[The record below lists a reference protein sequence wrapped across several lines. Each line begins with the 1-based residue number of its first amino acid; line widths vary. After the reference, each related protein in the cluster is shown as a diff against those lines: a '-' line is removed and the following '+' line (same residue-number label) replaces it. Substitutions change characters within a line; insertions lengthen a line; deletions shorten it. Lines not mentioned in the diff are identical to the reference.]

1 MHTCACVLETYVGS
15 DITIIIGERSEPL
28 SRVFNDQPRDIYIY
42 TRKMVPIP
50 RRASSFLVVV
60 FIHVNRK
67 EEEKEE
73 TEQFTKGCNILHRL
87 QVYHLTLTF
96 IIHNKYT
103 STLYLYTYM
112 HIPIITIALIIMP
125 FIDRI
130 NVRYKLLGT
139 YI

>member
-1 MHTCACVLETYVGS
+1 
-15 DITIIIGERSEPL
+15 
-28 SRVFNDQPRDIYIY
+28 
-42 TRKMVPIP
+42 MVPIP

-67 EEEKEE
+67 EEEEGE

-103 STLYLYTYM
+103 SILYLYTYM
-112 HIPIITIALIIMP
+112 HIPIIMIALIIMP
-125 FIDRI
+125 FINRI
-130 NVRYKLLGT
+130 NVRYKLLGM
-139 YI
+139 YMREADKNS

>member
-1 MHTCACVLETYVGS
+1 
-15 DITIIIGERSEPL
+15 
-28 SRVFNDQPRDIYIY
+28 
-42 TRKMVPIP
+42 MVPIP

-67 EEEKEE
+67 EEEEGE
-73 TEQFTKGCNILHRL
+73 PEQHQFTKGCNILHRL

-112 HIPIITIALIIMP
+112 HIHMITLIIMP
-125 FIDRI
+125 CIDRI
-130 NVRYKLLGT
+130 NVRYNSLGT
-139 YI
+139 YL

>member
-1 MHTCACVLETYVGS
+1 MRVKVLGP
-15 DITIIIGERSEPL
+15 IRHM
-28 SRVFNDQPRDIYIY
+28 

-60 FIHVNRK
+60 FVHVNRK
-67 EEEKEE
+67 EEEEGK
-73 TEQFTKGCNILHRL
+73 TEQQQFTKDCNILHRL

-112 HIPIITIALIIMP
+112 HIP
-125 FIDRI
+125 
-130 NVRYKLLGT
+130 LL
-139 YI
+139 

>member
-1 MHTCACVLETYVGS
+1 
-15 DITIIIGERSEPL
+15 
-28 SRVFNDQPRDIYIY
+28 
-42 TRKMVPIP
+42 MVPIP
-50 RRASSFLVVV
+50 RRANSFLVVV

-67 EEEKEE
+67 EEEEGE
-73 TEQFTKGCNILHRL
+73 TEQQQQFTKGCNILHRL

-112 HIPIITIALIIMP
+112 HIPIIMIALIIMP

-139 YI
+139 YYMREVDKNS

>member
-1 MHTCACVLETYVGS
+1 
-15 DITIIIGERSEPL
+15 
-28 SRVFNDQPRDIYIY
+28 
-42 TRKMVPIP
+42 MVPIP

-67 EEEKEE
+67 EEEEGE

-103 STLYLYTYM
+103 FIYIYASTYNIM
-112 HIPIITIALIIMP
+112 IALIIMP
-125 FIDRI
+125 FINRI
-130 NVRYKLLGT
+130 NVRYKLLGKC
-139 YI
+139 I

>member
-1 MHTCACVLETYVGS
+1 
-15 DITIIIGERSEPL
+15 
-28 SRVFNDQPRDIYIY
+28 
-42 TRKMVPIP
+42 MVPIP
-50 RRASSFLVVV
+50 KRASSFLVVV

-67 EEEKEE
+67 EEEEGE
-73 TEQFTKGCNILHRL
+73 TEQQQQFTLGCNILHRL

-103 STLYLYTYM
+103 STLYLYPYM
-112 HIPIITIALIIMP
+112 HIMIALIIMP

-139 YI
+139 YTYERSGQEFMIISAFILPHA

>member
-1 MHTCACVLETYVGS
+1 
-15 DITIIIGERSEPL
+15 
-28 SRVFNDQPRDIYIY
+28 
-42 TRKMVPIP
+42 MVPIP

-60 FIHVNRK
+60 FMLVNRK
-67 EEEKEE
+67 EEEEGE

-96 IIHNKYT
+96 IIHNKFT

-112 HIPIITIALIIMP
+112 HIPIIMIALIIMP

-130 NVRYKLLGT
+130 NVRYKLLAR
-139 YI
+139 YIYMREADKNS

>member
-1 MHTCACVLETYVGS
+1 
-15 DITIIIGERSEPL
+15 
-28 SRVFNDQPRDIYIY
+28 
-42 TRKMVPIP
+42 MVPIP

-67 EEEKEE
+67 EEEEGE
-73 TEQFTKGCNILHRL
+73 TEQQQQFTKGCNILHRL

-103 STLYLYTYM
+103 STLLFIYIHAYTYIM
-112 HIPIITIALIIMP
+112 IALIIMP

-139 YI
+139 YYMREVNKNS

>member
-1 MHTCACVLETYVGS
+1 MILLSNNHDLVQCDWTMSTDHI
-15 DITIIIGERSEPL
+15 DI
-28 SRVFNDQPRDIYIY
+28 N

-67 EEEKEE
+67 EEEEGE
-73 TEQFTKGCNILHRL
+73 TDQQQFTKGCNILHRL

-103 STLYLYTYM
+103 STLYLYTYIY
-112 HIPIITIALIIMP
+112 IPIL
-125 FIDRI
+125 
-130 NVRYKLLGT
+130 
-139 YI
+139 

>member
-1 MHTCACVLETYVGS
+1 
-15 DITIIIGERSEPL
+15 
-28 SRVFNDQPRDIYIY
+28 
-42 TRKMVPIP
+42 MVPIP
-50 RRASSFLVVV
+50 RQASSFLVVV

-67 EEEKEE
+67 EEEEGE
-73 TEQFTKGCNILHRL
+73 TEQQQFTKGCNILHRL

-112 HIPIITIALIIMP
+112 HIPIIIMIALIIMP
-125 FIDRI
+125 FIYRI

>member
-1 MHTCACVLETYVGS
+1 
-15 DITIIIGERSEPL
+15 
-28 SRVFNDQPRDIYIY
+28 
-42 TRKMVPIP
+42 MVPIP

-67 EEEKEE
+67 EEEEGE

-103 STLYLYTYM
+103 SILYLYTYYM
-112 HIPIITIALIIMP
+112 HIPIIMIALIIMP
-125 FIDRI
+125 FINRI

-139 YI
+139 CI

>member
-1 MHTCACVLETYVGS
+1 MYSERGRYV
-15 DITIIIGERSEPL
+15 
-28 SRVFNDQPRDIYIY
+28 

-50 RRASSFLVVV
+50 RRVSSFLVVV

-67 EEEKEE
+67 EKEGE
-73 TEQFTKGCNILHRL
+73 TEQQQFTKGCNILHKL
-87 QVYHLTLTF
+87 QVCHLTLTF

-112 HIPIITIALIIMP
+112 HIPIMIALIIMP

>member
-1 MHTCACVLETYVGS
+1 
-15 DITIIIGERSEPL
+15 
-28 SRVFNDQPRDIYIY
+28 
-42 TRKMVPIP
+42 MVPIP

-67 EEEKEE
+67 EEEEGE
-73 TEQFTKGCNILHRL
+73 TEQQQQFTKGCNILHRP
-87 QVYHLTLTF
+87 QVYYLTLTF

-112 HIPIITIALIIMP
+112 YMDIMIALIIMP

-130 NVRYKLLGT
+130 NVRYKLVGT

>member
-1 MHTCACVLETYVGS
+1 M
-15 DITIIIGERSEPL
+15 I
-28 SRVFNDQPRDIYIY
+28 
-42 TRKMVPIP
+42 PIP

-60 FIHVNRK
+60 FFNRKK
-67 EEEKEE
+67 EEEGE
-73 TEQFTKGCNILHRL
+73 TEQQQQFTKGCNILHRL

-112 HIPIITIALIIMP
+112 HNTYIMIALIIMP

-130 NVRYKLLGT
+130 NLRYKLLGT